1 MALTSNDETD
11 LLLPLYRGLEET
23 PRFATFLDRLR
34 RRTGAQ
40 LADVVLEGDFDGSP
54 GLGLLP
60 ADQGARRAI
69 RPFRTYTLA
78 ELSPVENGFT
88 DARLAMF
95 PLPDAMRGWL
105 VLARNRP
112 CSAAD
117 SALISSLVPY
127 VQTVTAVRVEAQRE
141 RAAAALSGGGLSRTG
156 TGWILLDAELR
167 LLDIEPHTR
176 RDLSVLTGRPPA
188 TGERL
193 RGIPASAERCFSL
206 AAEND
211 AGPRFA
217 VLSHEPRIDAV
228 IERIEP
234 GSELARTYADASLIA
249 WCRFERRDGS
259 RRADALAGLYDL
271 PPREAE
277 FAVAMADG
285 LSIAQA
291 GRQMGLTIETAR
303 NYSKQLY
310 AKLDISGQAQLVRLV
325 QRSGAALA

>member
-11 LLLPLYRGLEET
+11 LLLPLYRGLDET

-40 LADVVLEGDFDGSP
+40 LVDLVIEGDHDASP
-54 GLGLLP
+54 GLELLP
-60 ADQGARRAI
+60 VDQAIRRAI
-69 RPFRTYTLA
+69 RPFRTYMLA
-78 ELSPVENGFT
+78 ELSPVESDFT

-95 PLPDAMRGWL
+95 PLPDGLRGWL
-105 VLARNRP
+105 IIARKRP

-127 VQTVTAVRVEAQRE
+127 VQTVAATRIESQRE

-156 TGWILLDAELR
+156 TGWFLLDAELR
-167 LLDIEPHTR
+167 LLDIEPHTL
-176 RDLSVLTGRPPA
+176 RDLAVLTGRPPA

-193 RGIPASAERCFSL
+193 RGMPASAERCFS
-206 AAEND
+206 ATAEGG
-211 AGPRFA
+211 ASPGFA

-234 GSELARTYADASLIA
+234 GSQLVRTYIDARLIV
-249 WCRFERRDGS
+249 WCRFERHDADH
-259 RRADALAGLYDL
+259 RADALAGLYDL

-277 FAVAMADG
+277 FALAIADG
-285 LSIAQA
+285 LSIAEA

-310 AKLDISGQAQLVRLV
+310 AKLDVSGQAQLVRLV
-325 QRSGAALA
+325 QRSGAVLA